1 MGIALGVA
9 TLNGFLIST
18 KLIAGLGSPFFG
30 YLGDRHGREKVVAL
44 AIPVCMIGLVL
55 LVFPMGFGAAI
66 AWLPISF
73 AAVSA
78 AITALDST
86 VGGLAPPHRRTKV
99 LSRYATWQDTGSA
112 IGPLAAYA
120 VLGVASL
127 TFVYLAGAVVLA
139 IALVMFLSVF
149 QLSVAS
155 RS

>member
-1 MGIALGVA
+1 M
-9 TLNGFLIST
+9 IST

-30 YLGDRHGREKVVAL
+30 YLADRHGREKVVAL
-44 AIPVCMIGLVL
+44 AIPVCIIGLVL

-66 AWLPISF
+66 AWLPIAF

-86 VGGLAPPHRRTKV
+86 VGGLAPPHRRAKV

-120 VLGVASL
+120 VIGAASL
-127 TFVYLAGAVVLA
+127 TFVYMAGAVILA
-139 IALVMFLSVF
+139 ITLVIYLSVF
-149 QLSVAS
+149 RLSPSS